1 MAAIISNLL
10 DWLSLLLRWTHVVA
24 AFAWI
29 GTSLYL
35 LSQGERRFEA
45 KMMWP
50 AYVTWLAGFALLCL
64 AYYANA
70 EIYLVDPGVMALSK
84 AAAIGTGIATL
95 VAGLAVYE
103 GLCRAPLG
111 ARALDIAL
119 FGFFVILAW
128 GLMQVFGARGAF
140 IHYGAVLGTIMAGNV
155 AHVGV
160 PVARR
165 RAQAL
170 CEGREPDAKDA
181 AREAQRVAHN
191 AALAIPVVFTMIANH
206 SAAAYGHRGSW
217 LVLVAVTLVG
227 AAVRGRLSA

>member
-1 MAAIISNLL
+1 MIL
-10 DWLSLLLRWTHVVA
+10 DWLSLLLRWTHVVF

-45 KMMWP
+45 KLMWP
-50 AYVTWLAGFALLCL
+50 AYLTWLAGFALLCV
-64 AYYANA
+64 AYYVNA
-70 EIYLVDPGVMALSK
+70 QVYLVDAGVLALSK
-84 AAAIGTGIATL
+84 PVAIGAGIATL

-111 ARALDIAL
+111 ERALDIAL
-119 FGFFVILAW
+119 LCFFALVAW
-128 GLMQVFGARGAF
+128 GLAQVFGARGAF
-140 IHYGAVLGTIMAGNV
+140 IHYGALLGTIMAGNV

-170 CEGREPDAKDA
+170 REGRAPDARDA
-181 AREAQRVAHN
+181 AREAQRVGHN
-191 AALAIPVVFTMIANH
+191 AALAIPVVFAMIAPH
-206 SAAAYGHRGSW
+206 SAAAYGQSGSW
-217 LVLVAVTLVG
+217 LLLVAVTLAG